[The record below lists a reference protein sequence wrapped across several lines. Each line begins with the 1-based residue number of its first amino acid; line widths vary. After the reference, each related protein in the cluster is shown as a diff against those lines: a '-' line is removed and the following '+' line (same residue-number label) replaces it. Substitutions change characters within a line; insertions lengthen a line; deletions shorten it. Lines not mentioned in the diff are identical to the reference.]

1 MRSTI
6 LAAMAILLTGC
17 AGGLE
22 RNAPEPAV
30 YRLTAPAVQGGSPI
44 AADLLVL
51 RPVVAPGLATDRIAT
66 AWPGNRI
73 DYYAGARWS
82 DELGAVAQG
91 TLVDAIRAAGRVRFV
106 EGDPSHFRATHVL
119 GVEIARLEADYS
131 AGDMPVARVTIAA
144 TVARYGDRRALMA
157 TTASAET
164 AARANTL
171 TAVIAALDEAFG
183 KAAAEIVTR
192 ADDALAADLAG
203 QP

>member
-1 MRSTI
+1 
-6 LAAMAILLTGC
+6 
-17 AGGLE
+17 
-22 RNAPEPAV
+22 
-30 YRLTAPAVQGGSPI
+30 
-44 AADLLVL
+44 
-51 RPVVAPGLATDRIAT
+51 
-66 AWPGNRI
+66 
-73 DYYAGARWS
+73 
-82 DELGAVAQG
+82 
-91 TLVDAIRAAGRVRFV
+91 
-106 EGDPSHFRATHVL
+106 VL

-131 AGDMPVARVTIAA
+131 AGDIPVARVTIAA

-192 ADDALAADLAG
+192 TDDALAADLAG